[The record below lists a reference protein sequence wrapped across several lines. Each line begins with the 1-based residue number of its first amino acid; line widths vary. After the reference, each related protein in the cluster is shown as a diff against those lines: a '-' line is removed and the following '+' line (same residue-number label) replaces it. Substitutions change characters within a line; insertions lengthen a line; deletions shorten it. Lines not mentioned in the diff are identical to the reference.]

1 MNDLVYLAW
10 PMMDPTPMVPCF
22 CFWAMASAVVLAGG
36 GDSLLNPEFMGEI
49 VVEKAI
55 YFRNCFFLCVL
66 LLWGVFVIHHCGEI
80 DFHSLSIS
88 LVRFFLMND
97 GHVC

>member
-36 GDSLLNPEFMGEI
+36 CDSLLNPEFMREI
-49 VVEKAI
+49 VVEKTI
-55 YFRNCFFLCVL
+55 YFRNCFFFVL
-66 LLWGVFVIHHCGEI
+66 FCCCGVFLVCIIVVKSTSIH
-80 DFHSLSIS
+80 
-88 LVRFFLMND
+88 
-97 GHVC
+97 